1 VKILRL
7 AAATLLLFGSV
18 LAHADEFGVG
28 YKIKFG
34 DFHGDGGRDL
44 FIQAPPAKLIL
55 IPFDDMV
62 IPIKTCCTKDLFLV
76 SNGSGSFT
84 MVNDPTPAQRALAA
98 AWTIAEELI
107 ANPRDYDLDGI
118 LDLEIVGIRTLISNA
133 EDVIL
138 YGNASSPTP
147 TMVQT
152 TARVRRYWAQVSG
165 WMADNNFFHA
175 NAPLIMTPGSTPAS
189 PRWFASVLNP
199 SNTTLINMFLSQC
212 RARFPGKQCGTTP
225 VFPPGEPCVRN
236 VAIYDS
242 QGRYVGNTT
251 TNLCDYPLHIVYYEG
266 GNVTYQRDYSVFEP
280 DARETADILDRL
292 NDGCHAMPTNDQERL
307 EWILETAIFFRN
319 VGDRMMP
326 SDTANSW
333 LHEPFPEDANYVQNE
348 ITFHHYDVK
357 TQICKMSEAN
367 CTLPIVK
374 DIVHRYFTYPAY
386 QLRPTMTPIDGV
398 TVHTAY
404 ITAPGATPFPAA
416 YIWGAGPIIQQ
427 WIQSS
432 VWVGG
437 TRNVT
442 QNGHVVYPGTISRHI
457 SAKGDGIEV
466 FTHGM
471 GHNRAFCKL
480 AIENR
485 SMQAFIGRGND
496 MNGPLAF
503 GQLDIEMRKYWRQR
517 YRPSGNNKIEPVG
530 PPDEINPVLE

>member
-1 VKILRL
+1 MKLIKF
-7 AAATLLLFGSV
+7 AAAAFLLLVGIG
-18 LAHADEFGVG
+18 ARAGEFSAG
-28 YKIKFG
+28 YTIKYG

-44 FIQAPPAKLIL
+44 FIQAPAAKIVPIL
-55 IPFDDMV
+55 LDDMI
-62 IPIKTCCTKDLFLV
+62 IPVKVCCTKDLFLV
-76 SNGSGSFT
+76 NDGAGSFT
-84 MVNDPTPAQRALAA
+84 MVSDPSPAQRALAA
-98 AWTIAEELI
+98 AWTIAEEMI
-107 ANPRDYDLDGI
+107 ANPRDIDLDGI
-118 LDLEIVGIRTLISNA
+118 IDLEIVGIRTLIGNGN
-133 EDVIL
+133 DVIL
-138 YGNASSPTP
+138 YGNASTQTP
-147 TMVQT
+147 TMVT
-152 TARVRRYWAQVSG
+152 LNPRIRRYWAQVSG
-165 WMADNNFFHA
+165 WLADNNFFHA
-175 NAPLIMTPGSTPAS
+175 NAPLVMTPGSTPAS

-212 RARFPGKQCGTTP
+212 RSRFPGSQCGTTP

-242 QGRYVGNTT
+242 QGRYIGNTN

-280 DARETADILDRL
+280 DALETADILDRL

-307 EWILETAIFFRN
+307 ESIIESQIIRN
-319 VGDRMMP
+319 IGNVLA

-333 LHEPFPEDANYVQNE
+333 PHEPFPEDANYVQQD

-357 TQICKMSEAN
+357 TRICKLSEAN

-374 DIVHRYFTYPAY
+374 DTVHRYFTYPAY

-404 ITAPGATPFPAA
+404 ITAPGATSFPSA
-416 YIWGAGPIIQQ
+416 YIWAAGPIIQQ

-457 SAKGDGIEV
+457 SVKGDGIEV

-480 AIENR
+480 AVENR
-485 SMQAFIGRGND
+485 AMQAFIGRGND
-496 MNGPLAF
+496 INGPLAF
-503 GQLDIEMRKYWRQR
+503 GQLDHEMRKYWRQR
-517 YRPSGNNKIEPVG
+517 YRPGGNNKIEPVG
-530 PPDEINPVLE
+530 PPDEINPALE